1 VSLEVFCSRVLGI
14 FPCGFS
20 WIFFFFFFFFC
31 GLLLECS
38 FGLVC
43 SLSS

>member
-20 WIFFFFFFFFC
+20 WIFFFFFFFFW
-31 GLLLECS
+31 GAY
-38 FGLVC
+38 
-43 SLSS
+43 

>member
-20 WIFFFFFFFFC
+20 WIFFFFFFF
-31 GLLLECS
+31 LWAAS
-38 FGLVC
+38 
-43 SLSS
+43 